1 MFDSAIMLFPSA
13 YCRRHLLFLV
23 SIYLFLFFQHVLTI
37 LSATDV
43 HRPVIAPGS
52 TCSHV
57 TTWMARAVAR
67 QAGKAVPVM
76 TT

>member
-1 MFDSAIMLFPSA
+1 MP
-13 YCRRHLLFLV
+13 LFLTV
-23 SIYLFLFFQHVLTI
+23 ASPPQFLIAVCVCLQLVLGA
-37 LSATDV
+37 LSAMAA
-43 HRPVIAPGS
+43 HRPVTVPFS

-67 QAGKAVPVM
+67 QAGKAVPVV